1 MMRRSMKL
9 IVLMLILA
17 MTLIACGTSVPDQ
30 AEEPRGA
37 YQTLTAAE
45 AKAMLDGD
53 EDIILLDVR
62 TPEEFAE
69 GYIPGAIQIADT
81 ELKDQAP
88 LQLPDKDAKIL
99 VYCRSGR
106 RSQASAALLAEM
118 GYTQIYDMGGIIDW
132 PYEIVK

>member
-1 MMRRSMKL
+1 MRRSMKL

-106 RSQASAALLAEM
+106 RSQASAALLVEM

-132 PYEIVK
+132 PYEIIK